1 MFSSLKEDEVTKA
14 ITARNF
20 IPALKTEA
28 LGITGMNLRWNFVF
42 PPLAGWLSICLI
54 PK

>member
-1 MFSSLKEDEVTKA
+1 MTKA

-28 LGITGMNLRWNFVF
+28 MGITGGSLRWNFVF
-42 PPLAGWLSICLI
+42 GMRAKGALSRD
-54 PK
+54 